1 MQFLYIFWSYSK
13 FLNILNRQNIR
24 NDINRNFIPWDC
36 ATSNVRKFASK
47 MAKTRLVVCLSWS
60 RQLLHSFPIPSF
72 RLCHQRSARGG
83 ACSRSYLQ
91 ICCSL

>member
-1 MQFLYIFWSYSK
+1 LKIFEPIESAKHTQHKSELYSMRF
-13 FLNILNRQNIR
+13 
-24 NDINRNFIPWDC
+24 C

-47 MAKTRLVVCLSWS
+47 IAKARLVVCLSWS
-60 RQLLHSFPIPSF
+60 RQLLHSFPISSF

-91 ICCSL
+91 ICCSLAGDP